1 MLTIWLCVSH
11 ASAQATI
18 SADSTKVTTSM
29 FTLDAGYGSQ
39 RDTYVSPIAYDGS
52 HFRVAYANM
61 CRNHASRWC
70 RIMEGGVDYELTHNP
85 AGNHTMHTL
94 LA

>member
-39 RDTYVSPIAYDGS
+39 RDTYVSSIAYS
-52 HFRVAYANM
+52 WRVALTTNSPTILLATTPCTRYWLISSGLVCAVGAM
-61 CRNHASRWC
+61 CRGKS
-70 RIMEGGVDYELTHNP
+70 LP
-85 AGNHTMHTL
+85 
-94 LA
+94 